1 MKQESKLLPIL
12 LKIQEEMP
20 NPEKTA
26 YSDYTQSS
34 FVPLNQLLA
43 HIKPY
48 LIANDLLLK
57 QNVGN
62 MIIGDKPFLTI
73 ESKLY
78 HISGEEYGLEKM
90 VIPLQ
95 HNNPQGLG
103 SAITYGRRYTLE
115 TLFNITGEED
125 DDGVAASKNQ
135 TQRSNGNSHRTPRAK
150 ASETNETTS
159 EPVKT
164 ERTARTTRATA
175 GDLEITEVKGS
186 NPNGQSDEP
195 QDKSESS
202 EVPEQS
208 EKTDAN
214 VGNTER
220 TQRTVRTDRTQRA
233 SRQVQK
239 ETPSKVDKPETQ
251 RVTQSAEL
259 DWEKLRDN
267 LAINNACVL
276 IKGRGELPTT
286 KGVLHVTEAMVE
298 EEAISKTQFNEVKEL
313 LGLA

>member
-62 MIIGDKPFLTI
+62 IIIGDKPFLTI

-150 ASETNETTS
+150 ASEINETES
-159 EPVKT
+159 EVVKT
-164 ERTARTTRATA
+164 ERTTRTSRAKA

-195 QDKSESS
+195 QHNTENNERTQRASE
-202 EVPEQS
+202 S
-208 EKTDAN
+208 EKTDTN
-214 VGNTER
+214 MKN
-220 TQRTVRTDRTQRA
+220 TQRVDRTQRA

-239 ETPSKVDKPETQ
+239 ETSNSEDKPETQ
-251 RVTQSAEL
+251 RVTQSTDL
-259 DWEKLRDN
+259 DWKKLREN